1 MLHLE
6 AVTSDTMAL
15 LRRIQA
21 LPELKQT
28 RLAGGTALALQLGHR
43 LSIDL
48 DIFGTWDEQLDLTSL
63 LSACGKAEKT
73 AGKTRLQFFEI
84 DGIKVDFIT
93 YSADWLV
100 DPLEENGIR
109 CAGIPDIAAMKLEA
123 VNNRGSR
130 KDFMDLAFLLELFT
144 LPQMLKFYK
153 QKYPAGSEYLILRS
167 LVFFDDAEE
176 EPMPVMLKPMNWDTA
191 KACIQNAVRDCGRNM

>member
-6 AVTSDTMAL
+6 AVTSDTLGL

-21 LPELKQT
+21 LPELKDT

-43 LSIDL
+43 LSVDL
-48 DIFGTWDEQLDLTSL
+48 DIFGIWDEQLDLTFL
-63 LSACGKAEKT
+63 LSACGKAEKK
-73 AGKTRLQFFEI
+73 AGKTRLQFFAI

-93 YSADWLV
+93 HPVAWLSNPV
-100 DPLEENGIR
+100 EEEGIR
-109 CAGIPDIAAMKLEA
+109 CAAIPDIVAMKLEA

-130 KDFMDLAFLLELFT
+130 KDFIDLAFLLELFS
-144 LPQMLKFYK
+144 LPKMLELYK

-176 EPMPVMLKPMNWDTA
+176 EPMPVMLKPMNWDTV

>member
-6 AVTSDTMAL
+6 AVTPDTLAL
-15 LRRIQA
+15 LKRIQA
-21 LPELKQT
+21 LPELKNT

-48 DIFGTWDEQLDLTSL
+48 DIFGIWDEQLDLTSL
-63 LSACGKAEKT
+63 LSACGKAEKK

-84 DGIKVDFIT
+84 DNVKVDFIT
-93 YSADWLV
+93 HPTGWLAG
-100 DPLEENGIR
+100 PLEEDGIR
-109 CAGIPDIAAMKLEA
+109 CAGVPDIVAMKLEA

-130 KDFMDLAFLLELFT
+130 KDFMDLAFLLEQFP
-144 LPQMLKFYK
+144 LPKMLELYK

-167 LVFFDDAEE
+167 LVFFDDAED
-176 EPMPVMLKPMNWDTA
+176 EPMPVMLKPMSWDA
-191 KACIQNAVRDCGRNM
+191 VKVRIQDAVRERGRNV

>member
-1 MLHLE
+1 MLHME
-6 AVTSDTMAL
+6 AVTSDTLAL

-63 LSACGKAEKT
+63 LNACGKAEKK

-84 DGIKVDFIT
+84 DGVKVDFIT
-93 YSADWLV
+93 HSADWLA
-100 DPLEENGIR
+100 DPLEEDGIR
-109 CAGIPDIAAMKLEA
+109 CARIPDIVAMKLEA

-144 LPQMLKFYK
+144 LPQMLKLYR
-153 QKYPAGSEYLILRS
+153 QKYPVGSEYLILRS

-176 EPMPVMLKPMNWDTA
+176 EPMPIMLKPMNWETV
-191 KACIQNAVRDCGRNM
+191 KACIQNAVRDYGRNM